1 MEQSPPYGA
10 HRGALD
16 ISLGLIELEPSCLWQ
31 SDYSAISLFLPIV
44 RSRSTDKCQVGPEQ
58 HTSACYD
65 LTSVINEEMYM
76 GNRFLRLSVVYFVL
90 GVTLGIFMA
99 ASHDYTFRPV
109 HAHLNLLG
117 WVSMALFGL
126 WYRGAPASAES
137 RLAKAHFWL
146 HNIALPI
153 QMITLAMFTSGDT
166 SVEPV
171 LALASVVIG
180 IGLVCFAIN
189 LWKHTGR

>member
-1 MEQSPPYGA
+1 MA
-10 HRGALD
+10 
-16 ISLGLIELEPSCLWQ
+16 
-31 SDYSAISLFLPIV
+31 
-44 RSRSTDKCQVGPEQ
+44 
-58 HTSACYD
+58 
-65 LTSVINEEMYM
+65 
-76 GNRFLRLSVVYFVL
+76 NRFLRLSVVYFVL
-90 GVTLGIFMA
+90 GVTLGIVMA

-117 WVSMALFGL
+117 WVGMALFGL
-126 WYRGAPASAES
+126 WYRSAPASAET
-137 RLAKAHFWL
+137 RLAKVHFWL

-180 IGLVCFAIN
+180 IGVVCFAIN

>member
-1 MEQSPPYGA
+1 
-10 HRGALD
+10 
-16 ISLGLIELEPSCLWQ
+16 
-31 SDYSAISLFLPIV
+31 
-44 RSRSTDKCQVGPEQ
+44 
-58 HTSACYD
+58 
-65 LTSVINEEMYM
+65 M
-76 GNRFLRLSVVYFVL
+76 GNRFLRLSVVYVLL
-90 GVTLGIFMA
+90 GVTLGIVMA

-117 WVSMALFGL
+117 WASMALFGL
-126 WYRGAPASAES
+126 WYRSAPAAAET

-153 QMITLAMFTSGDT
+153 QMITLAMYLNGNNSA
-166 SVEPV
+166 EPV

-180 IGLVCFAIN
+180 VGLVCFAIN

>member
-1 MEQSPPYGA
+1 LYAP
-10 HRGALD
+10 R
-16 ISLGLIELEPSCLWQ
+16 IEP
-31 SDYSAISLFLPIV
+31 FF
-44 RSRSTDKCQVGPEQ
+44 
-58 HTSACYD
+58 
-65 LTSVINEEMYM
+65 NEEMSM
-76 GNRFLRLSVVYFVL
+76 GNRFLRLSVVYVLL
-90 GVTLGIFMA
+90 GVTLGIVMA

-117 WVSMALFGL
+117 WASMALFGL
-126 WYRGAPASAES
+126 WYRSAPAAAET

-153 QMITLAMFTSGDT
+153 QMITLAMYLNGNNSA
-166 SVEPV
+166 EPV

-180 IGLVCFAIN
+180 VGLVCFAIN